1 MSLPFSIIDEDEKD
15 SDTIYGGFV
24 SPDDNITTAG
34 VTTSA
39 GDELKEEVILKQD
52 KDSSTSTQ
60 SSVVF
65 LGECSDGMNKDD
77 IIFSISFQ
85 LLTYIITSI
94 MHNDLYIIL

>member
-15 SDTIYGGFV
+15 SDTIYGRFV

-34 VTTSA
+34 
-39 GDELKEEVILKQD
+39 DELKEEVIQKQD
-52 KDSSTSTQ
+52 KDSSTGTQ

-65 LGECSDGMNKDD
+65 LDGMNKGD